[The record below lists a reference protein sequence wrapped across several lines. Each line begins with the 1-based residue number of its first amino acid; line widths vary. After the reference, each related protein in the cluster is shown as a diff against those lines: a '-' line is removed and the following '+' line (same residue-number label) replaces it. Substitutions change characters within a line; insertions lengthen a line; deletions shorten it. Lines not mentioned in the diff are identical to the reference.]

1 MSSNIREIHQLN
13 DLMSAVSKFLDEPHM
28 ALLDSSQ
35 LDDNSRF
42 SYLTCDPFAVVSSKG
57 NVVRINRLGKIEEIY
72 GDPWTVLKD
81 VFKDLLDQK
90 TDSKGP
96 FLGGGIGYWSY
107 DMGRILEKIPEL
119 SSDINEY
126 PDMNIA
132 FYDWVLIHDHETG
145 IVSLSTTDKHPLLSA
160 PDRENWVCQKLS
172 ALGETDQKIKFSQD
186 DLGTVSQNYT
196 IKKYTEA
203 IGKVKEYLISGEI
216 YQANISQRFQVSFKG
231 NSWGLYRKLRRSN
244 PAPFSAYL
252 QFPEV
257 DVLSVSPEL
266 FLSLEAKNVETR
278 PIKGTRPS
286 SEDPRMDEKFAAEL
300 ADSEKDQAENIMIV
314 DLMRNDLGK
323 VCKVG
328 SVEVGKL
335 MKLERHPTVWHLVSI
350 VKGVLEDDKDAID
363 LLRDCFPG
371 GSITGA
377 PKIRAMEIIEE
388 IEPNRRGVYC
398 GSIGYIGFDGNMKT
412 SIAIRTLTV
421 ENGQIAFQ
429 SGGGIVFDSDPYSE
443 YLETIDKARGITRT
457 MEDIK

>member
-1 MSSNIREIHQLN
+1 MSR
-13 DLMSAVSKFLDEPHM
+13 K
-28 ALLDSSQ
+28 
-35 LDDNSRF
+35 
-42 SYLTCDPFAVVSSKG
+42 
-57 NVVRINRLGKIEEIY
+57 
-72 GDPWTVLKD
+72 
-81 VFKDLLDQK
+81 QK
-90 TDSKGP
+90 
-96 FLGGGIGYWSY
+96 
-107 DMGRILEKIPEL
+107 
-119 SSDINEY
+119 
-126 PDMNIA
+126 
-132 FYDWVLIHDHETG
+132 
-145 IVSLSTTDKHPLLSA
+145 
-160 PDRENWVCQKLS
+160 
-172 ALGETDQKIKFSQD
+172 
-186 DLGTVSQNYT
+186 
-196 IKKYTEA
+196 
-203 IGKVKEYLISGEI
+203 
-216 YQANISQRFQVSFKG
+216 ANISQRFQVSFKG

-266 FLSLEAKNVETR
+266 FLSLEARNVETR